1 MATRPRSP
9 NLGQGFDGRP
19 RAHARS
25 KGSDRKRVYL
35 PRVSASPGRGHP
47 GPLRWTPV
55 SPGPPVQNTYT
66 QARWKGSSDD
76 LGRLWD
82 LMVRSVREAR
92 GTVTVTAAI
101 EESNRR
107 RCYYDTD
114 RDKFIE
120 DAVLYR
126 KTIVAITISVMSSS
140 ADGREKRAAL
150 TRGER
155 LRAAVRILWGSGPWQ
170 RRVAIAIARAR
181 GPLPID
187 DFEPVD
193 ILVAAAAAQPGTA
206 DYGIEIELSVRTR
219 VGSILLYHRGRHR
232 GSHAHGAWAG
242 EEVHGMAAT
251 RVVSVDPPR
260 WCRGRTCVRCVDESL
275 DRHALLCSGTNRHFA
290 RGGHVLCCAETST
303 SAGNPA
309 STWC

>member
-1 MATRPRSP
+1 M
-9 NLGQGFDGRP
+9 
-19 RAHARS
+19 
-25 KGSDRKRVYL
+25 
-35 PRVSASPGRGHP
+35 
-47 GPLRWTPV
+47 

-193 ILVAAAAAQPGTA
+193 ILVAAAAAQPQVRLTTELRSNFPCVRVSVQSSSITEDDIADPTLTA
-206 DYGIEIELSVRTR
+206 LGQGKRFTAWPRPVLSL
-219 VGSILLYHRGRHR
+219 SILLAGAAVVLVFAAWT
-232 GSHAHGAWAG
+232 SH
-242 EEVHGMAAT
+242 
-251 RVVSVDPPR
+251 
-260 WCRGRTCVRCVDESL
+260 L
-275 DRHALLCSGTNRHFA
+275 DRHALLLAALTGILLAVVTYFA
-290 RGGHVLCCAETST
+290 ARRLLPPLEILRAPGARPRIQTVGSLVYAATMLAIAIVGVLASSSRASPTRSSINGHSST
-303 SAGNPA
+303 EYRSVP
-309 STWC
+309 